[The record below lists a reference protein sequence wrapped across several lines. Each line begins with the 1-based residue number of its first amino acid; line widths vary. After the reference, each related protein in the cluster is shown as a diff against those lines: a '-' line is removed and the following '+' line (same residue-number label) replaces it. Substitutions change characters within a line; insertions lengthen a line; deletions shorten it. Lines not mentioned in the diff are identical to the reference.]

1 MKLIFLFTL
10 LTACVVVS
18 CKKEPEKAQPTVDS
32 LEVYDTTI
40 PDTTKM
46 TPGPDNMVLPKDS
59 VIHSADSLKNSK

>member
-1 MKLIFLFTL
+1 M
-10 LTACVVVS
+10 VS